1 MPDLNDLDALEFDA
15 ARSGDHAAAAER
27 MMRLADGTTS
37 DGEPSRAEVLAR
49 AGEQWQLA
57 GDPHRAVTLYRQAI
71 ADGGRTGVDPRASLA
86 DALFEADEAGEA
98 REVLAALRAE
108 PRLSPATC
116 LTAAETLM
124 AQGDLRAT
132 ADWAT
137 EGVRV
142 ARGGQSGPEG
152 VELLGQLLR
161 LRFRCRSDLGL
172 PEDDYDRMLDAGA
185 FKASQ

>member
-15 ARSGDHAAAAER
+15 ARSGDHVAAAER
-27 MMRLADGTTS
+27 MTRLAEGIS
-37 DGEPSRAEVLAR
+37 PEGEPSRAEVLAR

-57 GDPHRAVTLYRQAI
+57 GDPGRAVTLFRQAI
-71 ADGGRTGVDPRASLA
+71 DDGGRTGVDPRASLA
-86 DALFEADEAGEA
+86 DALFEVGEA
-98 REVLAALRAE
+98 AEARDVLAALRAE
-108 PRLSPATC
+108 PRLAPATC
-116 LTAAETLM
+116 LTVAETLM

-132 ADWAT
+132 QDWAT
-137 EGVRV
+137 VGVRA
-142 ARGGQSGPEG
+142 ARGDRGPGE

-172 PEDDYDRMLDAGA
+172 PEDDYDRMLDAGT

>member
-1 MPDLNDLDALEFDA
+1 MT
-15 ARSGDHAAAAER
+15 
-27 MMRLADGTTS
+27 RLAEGILPE
-37 DGEPSRAEVLAR
+37 GEPSRAEVLAR

-57 GDPHRAVTLYRQAI
+57 GDPARAVQLFRQAI
-71 ADGGRTGVDPRASLA
+71 ADGGRTGIDPRASLA
-86 DALFEADEAGEA
+86 DALFEVGEA
-98 REVLAALRAE
+98 AEARDVLAALRAE

-132 ADWAT
+132 QDWAT
-137 EGVRV
+137 EGVR
-142 ARGGQSGPEG
+142 AAHGGECGPEG

-172 PEDDYDRMLDAGA
+172 PEDDYDRMLDAGT